1 MRFAD
6 IPGHDDVKQRLRQM
20 VDSGHLPHALMLE
33 GPEGSGKMMLARAF
47 LQYLHC
53 PNRKDGDSCGTCAEC
68 HSVHQLGYIDMPLS
82 FPVVKKSGGSGCSD
96 DYLADF
102 RQMVLDHPWMDFEE
116 WLVRLD
122 NINAKPMI
130 YVEDA
135 ASLLSRLSMMSRRS
149 KYKTALIWLPE
160 RFKEETANKLL
171 KLVEEPADDTILLMV
186 SSEPQNVLGTIYSRV
201 QRVAVKRYD
210 DSTIADIVERT
221 AGCERRDAE
230 AVARLSGGSVN
241 AALKLVSVSKERK
254 KFLDLFKTLMRKAYT
269 RSIFDLRQWSTDLAA
284 IGREP
289 QMQFYDYCARLLRE
303 NFIYNLHVDPLQCLT
318 GDEADFS
325 KNFARFITNV
335 NVFPLL
341 ETFGNARA
349 DIAANGNAKIINF
362 DVAIRTILLL
372 KHD

>member
-20 VDSGHLPHALMLE
+20 VDSGHIPHALMIE
-33 GPEGSGKMMLARAF
+33 GPEGAGKMMLARAF

-53 PNRKDGDSCGTCAEC
+53 PNRTGGDSCGTCPEC
-68 HSVHQLGYIDMPLS
+68 QAVHQLGYIDMPLS

-96 DYLADF
+96 DYLGDF
-102 RQMVLDHPWMDFEE
+102 RQMVLDHPWMDFEQ

-122 NINAKPMI
+122 NINAKPQI

-135 ASLLSRLSMMSRRS
+135 AALLSRLNMTARRS

-171 KLVEEPADDTILLMV
+171 KLVEEPADDTIVVMV
-186 SSEPQNVLGTIYSRV
+186 SSAPQNVLGTIYSRV

-210 DSTIADIVERT
+210 DQTIARIVEGI
-221 AGCERRDAE
+221 ASCDSRDAE
-230 AVARLSGGSVN
+230 AVARLANGSVN
-241 AALKLVSVSKERK
+241 QALRLVSVSKERRQY
-254 KFLDLFKTLMRKAYT
+254 LDLFKTLMRKAYT
-269 RSIFDLRQWSTDLAA
+269 RSIFDLREWSNDLAA

-289 QMQFYDYCARLLRE
+289 MMQFYDYCSRLLRE
-303 NFIYNLHVDPLQCLT
+303 NFIYNLHVDPLLCLT
-318 GDEADFS
+318 ADEADFS
-325 KNFARFITNV
+325 RNFARFITNV
-335 NVFPLL
+335 NVVPLL

-349 DIAANGNAKIINF
+349 DIAANGNAKLINF

-372 KHD
+372 KMN